1 MGIQA
6 WDIWLIQSLQSTRDW
21 LEPVMEFFTAL
32 GYPQA
37 YMVLVAV
44 IYWSLDRKLGLRLA
58 IFLPLVSI
66 VNSILK
72 LAIHAPR
79 PYWISKDIKAIHAS
93 GGFGMPSGHAQAST
107 VWLLASSYL
116 RKKWLWIIA
125 IMVTFLVGLSR
136 PYLGVHFP
144 TQVLAGWAIGIAV
157 VICFLRFEKGVTSWL
172 QQLKLH
178 WQLLFVTG
186 IAVLI
191 ILIGAIILLE
201 SGNWDM
207 PMEWIGNASPHR
219 LLDKTLL
226 RSYSMGSITG
236 NAGSFLGV
244 AMGAILMNRIGGFL
258 VERVWWV
265 RLLRVIIGLACM
277 FMLYTCMQMIA
288 PAESD
293 FLKNSAWR
301 FLGFYLI
308 SFLAVYLLPMLF
320 IRLKLMKQDQK
331 LIL

>member
-1 MGIQA
+1 MGFQA
-6 WDIWLIQSLQSTRDW
+6 WDIWLIQLLQGTGDW

-144 TQVLAGWAIGIAV
+144 SQILAGWAVGV
-157 VICFLRFEKGVTSWL
+157 VVMICFLRFEEGVVTWF
-172 QQLKLH
+172 QKLKLY
-178 WQLLFVTG
+178 WQLLIVTG
-186 IAVLI
+186 ISILI
-191 ILIGAIILLE
+191 ILAGIIILLLT
-201 SGNWDM
+201 GNWEIPPD
-207 PMEWIGNASPHR
+207 WIKNPSPCVT
-219 LLDKTLL
+219 LEKTLL
-226 RSYSMGSITG
+226 RSYSMASIAG
-236 NAGSFLGV
+236 NSGAFLGV
-244 AMGAILMNRIGGFL
+244 SIGAILMGKKGQFKVYGN
-258 VERVWWV
+258 WWSQ
-265 RLLRVIIGLACM
+265 LLRIVMGLVI
-277 FMLYTCMQMIA
+277 MLLVYFGIQEIS
-288 PAESD
+288 PGESD
-293 FLKNSAWR
+293 FVLFAIWR
-301 FLGFYLI
+301 FAGFFTI
-308 SFLAVYLLPMLF
+308 PFLVVFIIPVLF
-320 IRLKLMKQDQK
+320 LWLKLMKQSQ
-331 LIL
+331 